1 MAPLTK
7 EDVTLA
13 ARSRG
18 IDGKEFLKAVLDK
31 RLAAWANKPVT
42 LQMLLDI
49 YQEDGGFPE
58 TTSELYEKGCRFLC
72 EYEGRRGTIKWKGD
86 FDLNKEWLL
95 PVVWRQS

>member
-1 MAPLTK
+1 MG
-7 EDVTLA
+7 E
-13 ARSRG
+13 
-18 IDGKEFLKAVLDK
+18 
-31 RLAAWANKPVT
+31 KPVT

-86 FDLNKEWLL
+86 FDSEQRMAVAGRLAALMTFGGLDSLAWNGHDY
-95 PVVWRQS
+95 S